1 MKYAHQYFKLIHRP
15 LYAIIIIKKISTLLC
30 RNGRLRKIMPGVDEL
45 MRRLFWVGWGK
56 LWQKSTRKGFQGTA
70 RLLIMHTA
78 KQNKR

>member
-1 MKYAHQYFKLIHRP
+1 MA
-15 LYAIIIIKKISTLLC
+15 
-30 RNGRLRKIMPGVDEL
+30 GVDEL

-56 LWQKSTRKGFQGTA
+56 LWQKSTRKGFQTTA